1 MTQRIVV
8 LDTIAPRTAERMT
21 ALLPDGF
28 SLDYAREP
36 GEAAARALI
45 ADADFAISG
54 QVAVTRPVLAA
65 ATRLKLL
72 HKWGVGTDNLDL
84 EAARALGIK
93 VARTTGSNA
102 VPVAE
107 FTLGLILATLRHLA
121 YAHAELREGRWHG
134 AQLPSDTYMLSGK
147 TVGIVGFGAIGRN
160 VARLLQGFGCRVLYV
175 TPRPLSAAEDAAIG
189 VTYTTLPELL
199 AESDVVCLHCPLT
212 DKTRAMIDRA
222 ALSGMKRSAILV
234 NVARGGVVVEA
245 DLLWALQTGVIHG
258 AATDVFETEPV
269 DPGNPLLALT
279 NIVVTPHIAAGAS
292 DNFANTIG
300 QMFRNIASVA
310 RGEPVPASDLVVG

>member
-1 MTQRIVV
+1 MTGFRIVV
-8 LDTIAPRTAERMT
+8 LDTIAPRTAERMA

-28 SLDYAREP
+28 TLDYAREP
-36 GEAAARALI
+36 GEDAMRALI

-54 QVAVTRPVLAA
+54 QVAVPGRVLEAA
-65 ATRLKLL
+65 GRLQLL

-84 EAARALGIK
+84 AAARALGIK

-107 FTLGLILATLRHLA
+107 FTLGLTLATLRHLA
-121 YAHAELREGRWHG
+121 YAHAELRAGHWRGGR
-134 AQLPSDTYMLSGK
+134 LPSDTYMLSRK

-160 VARLLQGFGCRVLYV
+160 VARLLRGFECRVLYS
-175 TPRPLSAAEDAAIG
+175 TPRPLATADEAALG
-189 VTYTTLPELL
+189 VSYAPLAELL
-199 AESDVVCLHCPLT
+199 AAADVVSLHCPLT
-212 DKTRAMIDRA
+212 DQTRGMINRGT
-222 ALSGMKRSAILV
+222 LSTMKRTAILV

-245 DLLWALQTGVIHG
+245 DLVWALQTGVIHG

-269 DPGNPLLALT
+269 DPANPLLALD
-279 NIVVTPHIAAGAS
+279 NMVVTPHIAAGAS

-310 RGEPVPASDLVVG
+310 RGEAVPASDLVV